1 MLAANVTFNITCRAH
16 DLMEIVVTTAIARSA
31 AAERMR
37 HHRERRRQGVRCLM
51 IELSEAEIDGIIR
64 EGLLPAELRNEPF
77 ALIWALYDHLDRT
90 LVHVRD
96 VKRANADHYQV
107 ER

>member
-1 MLAANVTFNITCRAH
+1 MSPYIIFARA
-16 DLMEIVVTTAIARSA
+16 LERMTQMPEMVAPTATGRSA

-37 HHRERRRQGVRCLM
+37 HYRERRRQGLRCLM
-51 IELSEAEIDGIIR
+51 VELSKAEIDGLIR